1 MESRFAIANA
11 LQSGVPFV
19 RDPWGAMGAEL
30 GLSSGEVLR
39 EVRKFAEAGELR
51 EISGVLEGSALGHD
65 SALVAARVPKGRLD
79 EVAAII
85 GACPT
90 VTHNYVRD
98 HAFNLWFT
106 IAMPEEIGVDAAL
119 AALSRETGIAPL
131 HPLRRSHTFKIGVKF
146 DLDTMEN
153 TSAKTEI
160 REVERR
166 QFGPRERQI
175 LRGLQL
181 PLPLLPSPFSAL
193 AIEIGVTEEEILS
206 FAQGAL
212 GGVLRRYV
220 GTFRHRKLGVRG
232 NGMVVWNI
240 PQERLAE
247 VGALFAEAPEV
258 SHCYARNAIEGF
270 PYSLYTMVH
279 ARDEASVRAI
289 ADALAARVGNPEHAI
304 LFSTRELKKVRLR
317 YFLPE
322 LDAWWAAHTS
332 TTDKE
337 AAE

>member
-1 MESRFAIANA
+1 MENRSAIASA

-19 RDPWGAMGAEL
+19 RDPWAAIGRPL
-30 GLSSGEVLR
+30 RLTTNDVLKQVR
-39 EVRKFAEAGELR
+39 EFVEAGELR

-65 SALVAARVPKGRLD
+65 SALVAARVPPERLD

-85 GACPT
+85 SACPT

-119 AALSRETGIAPL
+119 AALSRETGIERL
-131 HPLRRSHTFKIGVKF
+131 NPLRRTHTFKIGVRF

-153 TSAKTEI
+153 TAQKTEI
-160 REVERR
+160 REVGRR
-166 QFGPRERQI
+166 TFDARERKM
-175 LRGLQL
+175 LRALQL
-181 PLPLLPSPFSAL
+181 PLPLLPSPFAAL
-193 AIEIGVTEEEILS
+193 AIEVDVKEDELLS
-206 FAQGAL
+206 FGQSLL
-212 GGVLRRYV
+212 GNVLRRYV
-220 GTFRHRKLGVRG
+220 GTFRHRKLGVKG
-232 NGMVVWNI
+232 NGMVVWNV
-240 PQERLAE
+240 PEERIAE
-247 VGALFAEAPEV
+247 VGERFAEAPEV

-279 ARDEASVRAI
+279 ARDEASVRNI
-289 ADALAARVGNPEHAI
+289 AETLASRAGNPEHAI

-322 LDAWWAAHTS
+322 LDLWWAARTA
-332 TTDKE
+332 KE